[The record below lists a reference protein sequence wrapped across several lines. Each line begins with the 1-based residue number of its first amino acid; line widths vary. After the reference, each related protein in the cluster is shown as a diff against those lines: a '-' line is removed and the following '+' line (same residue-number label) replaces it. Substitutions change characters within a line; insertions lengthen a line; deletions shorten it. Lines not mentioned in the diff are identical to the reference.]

1 MIRKFLMLGCLLLL
15 SCRQQQGGDI
25 NAAAHPVIVDTFM
38 SKRLEADIRDYRKRK
53 DDEFKTSQDS
63 PIAPEIRPAFTGL
76 AYYPIDWKYRFEG
89 PVNRYENPQ
98 RIIIIAT
105 DGEKRDALK
114 YGYIRLDMDDREV
127 RLEVYKL
134 LEAGLEKMLF
144 IPFTDINAG
153 KETYPAGRY
162 IDLEEKPNG
171 RYVIDFN
178 RAYNPSCAYGGNYS
192 CPVTPQENHLKIAIP
207 AGEKI
212 LPLAAALDAARNPRK
227 ATSS

>member
-1 MIRKFLMLGCLLLL
+1 MLRRCFFLLACLFLI
-15 SCRQQQGGDI
+15 SCRQQESGDI
-25 NAAAHPVIVDTFM
+25 NAMAHPVHVDTFM
-38 SKRLEADIRDYRKRK
+38 GKRMEAEIMDYRKRK
-53 DDEFKTSQDS
+53 DDEFKTSPDS

-89 PVNRYENPQ
+89 PVNRYENPEK
-98 RIIIIAT
+98 IIIIAT
-105 DGEKRDALK
+105 DGEKRDALR
-114 YGYIRLDMDDREV
+114 YGYIRFFLDGQPQ

-162 IDLEEKPNG
+162 IDLDEKADG

-178 RAYNPSCAYGGNYS
+178 RAYSPSCAYGGNYS
-192 CPVTPQENHLKIAIP
+192 CPVTPKENHLKIAIP

-212 LPLAAALDAARNPRK
+212 LPLAAALEASKKPA
-227 ATSS
+227 

>member
-1 MIRKFLMLGCLLLL
+1 MIRRFCLLACLLLL
-15 SCRQQQGGDI
+15 SCRRESGDI
-25 NAAAHPVIVDTFM
+25 NAAARPVHVDTFM
-38 SKRLEADIRDYRKRK
+38 AKRMEAEIMDYRKRK

-63 PIAPEIRPAFTGL
+63 PVAPEIRPAFTGL
-76 AYYPIDWKYRFEG
+76 SYYPIDWRYRFEG

-114 YGYIRLDMDDREV
+114 YGYIRFFVDGREH

-153 KETYPAGRY
+153 KETYSAGRY
-162 IDLEEKPNG
+162 IDLEEKPDG

-178 RAYNPSCAYGGNYS
+178 RAYSPSCAYGGNYS
-192 CPVTPQENHLKIAIP
+192 CPVTPKENHLKIAIP

-212 LPLAAALDAARNPRK
+212 LPLAAALEASRK
-227 ATSS
+227 IKAS